1 MSRLN
6 AFDWGAVILSIIG
19 ALNWGLVGAF
29 QFDLVGAIFGDMTAL
44 SRLIYIIVG
53 LAGIYLILTVIKMAQ
68 SD

>member
-6 AFDWGAVILSIIG
+6 AFDWGAVTLSIIG

>member
-29 QFDLVGAIFGDMTAL
+29 QFDLVGVIFGDMTAL